1 MPSAAVTTTPVLAL
15 DRLERDLP
23 QLAERYRSAEPFPH
37 AVLDGL
43 LPADVA
49 ARAAQEHAALPDE
62 LWRAY
67 VHLNERK
74 YAHNR
79 PADWGPTL
87 RALVEQLNH
96 PSFVRVLER
105 LTGIE
110 GLLPDPDLDGA
121 GLHRIPS
128 GGFLNVHADFT
139 AHHRHPHLRRR
150 VNLLLF
156 LNPDWEAA
164 WGGALELWSRD
175 MRRCVTAIE
184 PLGNRAVVFSTDEAS
199 YHGHPE
205 PLRCPEDVQRRSLAL
220 YYFTAEDEV
229 DVRATTYRARP
240 GDGLRGVGIYL
251 DTKALRAYDRLK
263 RRLGL
268 DDSAVSRLG
277 ARLLRRR
284 R

>member
-1 MPSAAVTTTPVLAL
+1 MHPDAVTTAPLLAL
-15 DRLERDLP
+15 DRLERELP
-23 QLAERYRSAEPFPH
+23 QLAEQYRRATPFPH
-37 AVLDGL
+37 LVLDGL
-43 LPADVA
+43 LPDDVA
-49 ARAAQEHAALPDE
+49 EAAAREHAALPDE
-62 LWRAY
+62 VWRAY

-74 YAHNR
+74 FAHNR

-87 RALVEQLNH
+87 QGLARELNEPAFVRALSE
-96 PSFVRVLER
+96 

-110 GLLPDPDLDGA
+110 GLQPDPDLDGA
-121 GLHRIPS
+121 GLHRIPA

-139 AHHRHPHLRRR
+139 AHHRYPHLRRR

-156 LNPDWEAA
+156 LNPGWDPV

-175 MRRCVTAIE
+175 MARCEQAID
-184 PLGNRAVVFSTDEAS
+184 PLAGRVVVFTTDEAS

-205 PLRCPEDVQRRSLAL
+205 PLRCPDDVQRRSLAL
-220 YYFTAEDEV
+220 YYFTAEDQV
-229 DVRATTYRARP
+229 PVRATTYRARP

-251 DTKALRAYDRLK
+251 DTTVLRAYDRLK

-268 DDSAVSRLG
+268 DDSTVSRLG
-277 ARLLRRR
+277 RRLLRRR